1 MLILAAVLC
10 VFIGVV
16 HSYRGERFILI
27 RLFRKP
33 LPPLCGNDHFTRK
46 TLRLAWH
53 ITTVAWCNFCRDLA
67 LHITGAESRRHILF
81 IIGRTFDVSAVFP
94 IFASRGKHSS
104 WIVFGAIAVL
114 CFVAGN
120 AGALLSHTDTL
131 SVTLICRPQFARCG
145 NELYSLRLRFRRH
158 NAILES

>member
-53 ITTVAWCNFCRDLA
+53 ITTVAWCNFAAILLYISPGLNPVATSSSSSEGRLMCLRSSRSSHLEENIRHGSFLERSQCSALLLA
-67 LHITGAESRRHILF
+67 M
-81 IIGRTFDVSAVFP
+81 
-94 IFASRGKHSS
+94 RG
-104 WIVFGAIAVL
+104 
-114 CFVAGN
+114 
-120 AGALLSHTDTL
+120 LLSHTDTL